1 MKETSSSLNWK
12 VGLFTLSRLTV
23 NTSFRMVYP
32 FLAVFAVG
40 LGVEIRQ
47 ISLAMAVSMATSAV
61 GPFIAP
67 IADRRGRKVG
77 MLIGMGIFLVGTL
90 AACLLPGYFTFFLAI
105 MLGNL
110 GNNIFL
116 PAMQAYLGDHTPY
129 ERRGFYMA
137 ISELSWALSFI
148 LMVPLAGLI
157 IEKTTWY
164 GPYAALSVLGILMT
178 ILIWRLIPADRPV
191 NAEPLTIFKDI
202 RKVLGYPPALLG
214 ILMGTAFITGNEVV
228 GVVFGVWMQDSFGLQ
243 IAALGAA
250 SMVIGFSELAGEGIT
265 ALLVDRLGKERA
277 IGLSLILNG
286 LWVVALPW
294 LGKSELGAFVWL
306 FVFFMTFE
314 VAMVSSL
321 PLMTEVTPMARATMM
336 SLFIAALSL
345 GRAIGDVIAP
355 LLYEGGFIINALVC
369 LGLDLLGLLA
379 LSRIKLPKENQ
390 A

>member
-137 ISELSWALSFI
+137 VSELSWALSFI

>member
-202 RKVLGYPPALLG
+202 RQVLGYPPALLG
-214 ILMGTAFITGNEVV
+214 ILMGTAFIIGNEVV